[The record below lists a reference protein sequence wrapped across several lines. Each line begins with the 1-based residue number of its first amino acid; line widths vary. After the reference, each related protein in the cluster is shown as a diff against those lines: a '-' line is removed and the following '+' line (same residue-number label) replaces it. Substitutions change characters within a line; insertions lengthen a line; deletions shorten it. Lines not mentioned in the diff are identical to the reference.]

1 MQDVTFMVEKLS
13 PNDAAIIYNT
23 FKFVNDLLN
32 PEMYGHAVSAEVRD
46 QKPGLFRFTE
56 SRTECLPISFIT
68 KIQAK
73 FGKNLWGYLQQMIC

>member
-1 MQDVTFMVEKLS
+1 MHDALLGNQAPKKLTMQDVTFMVDKLP

-46 QKPGLFRFTE
+46 QARVCLGLPKVE
-56 SRTECLPISFIT
+56 
-68 KIQAK
+68 QNA
-73 FGKNLWGYLQQMIC
+73 YL

>member
-1 MQDVTFMVEKLS
+1 MHDALLGNQAPKKLTMQDVTFMVEKLS

-46 QKPGLFRFTE
+46 QARVCLGLPKVE
-56 SRTECLPISFIT
+56 
-68 KIQAK
+68 QNA
-73 FGKNLWGYLQQMIC
+73 YL

>member
-1 MQDVTFMVEKLS
+1 MASHDALVIQSGPKKITMKDVTLMVDKLS

-46 QKPGLFRFTE
+46 QARVCLGLPKVE
-56 SRTECLPISFIT
+56 
-68 KIQAK
+68 QNA
-73 FGKNLWGYLQQMIC
+73 YL

>member
-1 MQDVTFMVEKLS
+1 MHDALLGNQATKKLTMQDVTFMVEKLS

-46 QKPGLFRFTE
+46 QARVCLGLPKVE
-56 SRTECLPISFIT
+56 
-68 KIQAK
+68 QNA
-73 FGKNLWGYLQQMIC
+73 YL

>member
-1 MQDVTFMVEKLS
+1 MHDALLGNQAPKKLTMQDVTFMVEKLS

-46 QKPGLFRFTE
+46 RDRVCLGLPKVE
-56 SRTECLPISFIT
+56 
-68 KIQAK
+68 QNA
-73 FGKNLWGYLQQMIC
+73 YL

>member
-1 MQDVTFMVEKLS
+1 MHDALLGDQAPKKLTMQDVTFMVEKLS

-46 QKPGLFRFTE
+46 QARVCLGLPKVE
-56 SRTECLPISFIT
+56 
-68 KIQAK
+68 QNA
-73 FGKNLWGYLQQMIC
+73 YL

>member
-1 MQDVTFMVEKLS
+1 MLCWVMVRPKKLTMQDVTFMVEKLS

-46 QKPGLFRFTE
+46 QKAGFV
-56 SRTECLPISFIT
+56 
-68 KIQAK
+68 
-73 FGKNLWGYLQQMIC
+73 